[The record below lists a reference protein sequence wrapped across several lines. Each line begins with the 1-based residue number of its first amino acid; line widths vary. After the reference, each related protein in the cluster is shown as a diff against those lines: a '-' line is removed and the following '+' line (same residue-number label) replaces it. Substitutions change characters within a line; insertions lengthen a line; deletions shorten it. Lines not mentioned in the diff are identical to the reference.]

1 MHRLAR
7 SVPPGVLAAGPALLA
22 LLVGPLLLGGPGI
35 LELVADGILRAVP
48 VAAFEAALAA
58 LGPLAKGTLFL
69 AVSVGAVLAGGL
81 LGAALARSG
90 PVDGRSAIV
99 RGFLAAGPA
108 LALAELVV
116 LPLAGAG
123 LAGMD
128 YGGSAV
134 ALHLPI
140 AVAAVLFGATF
151 ALVEPARRR
160 PSRVEPSRAT
170 LGPEDRAPA
179 AEAAAAPSA
188 DIATA
193 PVTTTAPSAVA
204 AAIAATEVTESPSA
218 TGIPRRSVLAGGLA
232 LAALGASGIVAVGRV
247 TTAAVAGRVPDRRP
261 AAAGGFGPTPA
272 ITPIDDHYVVAKGLA
287 PPSIDGSA
295 WRLAVDGL
303 VGRPL
308 DLSLAE
314 VQALAS
320 AAEARTLICISNPV
334 AEFGPYAGTQLW
346 TGTPV
351 AAVIE
356 AAGGPAPDARFVLWT
371 SADGY
376 TESIPLD
383 IALDPRSLLA
393 WGMGEE
399 GAPLP
404 VEHGYPLRVL
414 LPGRYG
420 MKQPK
425 WLTGI
430 TLAAEDVDGYWEE
443 RGWDREAVVRT
454 WSRIDDPR
462 NGDTVAAGRPLAV
475 FGVAFAGER
484 GIRGVEVSPDD
495 GATWIAAELEAAGT
509 ELAWVRWRASM
520 APPAAG
526 ALLLRVRATDGTG
539 ALQAETP
546 EPPLPRGAA
555 GWQRVRV
562 IAG

>member
-69 AVSVGAVLAGGL
+69 AVAVGAVLAGGL
-81 LGAALARSG
+81 LGAVLARSG
-90 PVDGRSAIV
+90 PMAGRSAIV
-99 RGFLAAGPA
+99 RGFLAAGAA

-160 PSRVEPSRAT
+160 PSRVEPSPAT
-170 LGPEDRAPA
+170 LGPEERAPA
-179 AEAAAAPSA
+179 AGASA
-188 DIATA
+188 T
-193 PVTTTAPSAVA
+193 PA
-204 AAIAATEVTESPSA
+204 AAIAATEVTEATPA

-287 PPSIDGSA
+287 PPSVDGSA

-308 DLSLAE
+308 DLSLPE

-356 AAGGPAPDARFVLWT
+356 AAGGPSPDARFVLWT

-383 IALDPRSLLA
+383 VALDPRSLLA
-393 WGMGEE
+393 WGMGDE

-425 WLTGI
+425 WLTRI

-462 NGDTVAAGRPLAV
+462 NGDTVATGRPLSV

-484 GIRGVEVSPDD
+484 GISGVEVSPDD
-495 GATWIAAELEAAGT
+495 GATWIAAELESPTSA
-509 ELAWVRWRASM
+509 LAWVRWRASM

-526 ALLLRVRATDGTG
+526 AVLLRVRATDGTG

>member
-48 VAAFEAALAA
+48 LAAFEVALAA
-58 LGPLAKGTLFL
+58 LGPLAKGLLFL
-69 AVSVGAVLAGGL
+69 AVAVGAVLAGGL

-99 RGFLAAGPA
+99 RGFFAAGAA
-108 LALAELVV
+108 LALAELFV

-123 LAGMD
+123 FAGMD

-140 AVAAVLFGATF
+140 AVAAALFGATF

-160 PSRVEPSRAT
+160 PSRVVS
-170 LGPEDRAPA
+170 
-179 AEAAAAPSA
+179 
-188 DIATA
+188 
-193 PVTTTAPSAVA
+193 
-204 AAIAATEVTESPSA
+204 AAIAATEVTEATPA

-247 TTAAVAGRVPDRRP
+247 TTAAVGGRVPDRRP
-261 AAAGGFGPTPA
+261 AAPGGFGTTPA

-303 VGRPL
+303 VGRAL
-308 DLSLAE
+308 DLSLPE

-334 AEFGPYAGTQLW
+334 TEFGPYAGTQLW

-383 IALDPRSLLA
+383 VALDPRSLLT
-393 WGMGEE
+393 WGMGDV

-462 NGDTVAAGRPLAV
+462 DGDTVAAGRPLPV

-484 GIRGVEVSPDD
+484 GISGVEMSPDD
-495 GATWIAAELEAAGT
+495 GATWIAAELETPASA
-509 ELAWVRWRASM
+509 LAWVRWRASV

-526 ALLLRVRATDGTG
+526 AVLLRVRATDGTG
-539 ALQAETP
+539 ALQAEAP